1 MPHICTSHCK
11 YNPANSS
18 TGCVSYLPLLE
29 LLYQRINCLAKKYLE
44 NGQYFLLMLD
54 CDWNLVEREAHAKD
68 ANDDHVPA
76 VDPHQDGHLP
86 RLVAVHEAHV

>member
-1 MPHICTSHCK
+1 MPHICNSHYK
-11 YNPANSS
+11 YNPADSS
-18 TGCVSYLPLLE
+18 TGLCFLPALVGTPLS
-29 LLYQRINCLAKKYLE
+29 E
-44 NGQYFLLMLD
+44 NQLPCQEVFRKRSIFVLMRD

-76 VDPHQDGHLP
+76 VDSHQDGHLP

>member
-11 YNPANSS
+11 YDPADSS
-18 TGCVSYLPLLE
+18 TGLCFLPALVGTPLS
-29 LLYQRINCLAKKYLE
+29 E
-44 NGQYFLLMLD
+44 NQLPGQDVIRKRSIFVFLLD

-86 RLVAVHEAHV
+86 RLVAVHEAYV